1 MEPAVKVLYFGPA
14 REVTGMEAEEITV
27 CDTVSLRSRLLEKY
41 PLIEAVPFVLALN
54 CRILKEDRPLK
65 DNDVI
70 AILPPFE
77 GG

>member
-14 REVTGMEAEEITV
+14 REISGTAAEEITA

-41 PLIEAVPFVLALN
+41 PLIGALPFVLALN
-54 CRILKEDRPLK
+54 CRILKEDCSLK
-65 DNDVI
+65 DNDVV